1 MTYCNARLPRF
12 WLRLLWAGA
21 AAIPFVADA
30 WGASITVGVATTPL
44 STPFYVA
51 NKNGYFRDE
60 GLDVV
65 MVDCPTGA
73 ACLKQLLE
81 SKLQFATAT
90 DLPIMFRSFEAV
102 PFKVLATFAT
112 SSQDVRLVTRASSGI
127 QSGADLK
134 GKHVA
139 LVRGTAGQYVLD
151 LTLLAAGLDPRMVT
165 TLDLDMDLK
174 RLPQAA
180 ANPQVD
186 AFALF
191 QPGANQLIKLLG
203 PDAVVLKIPQ
213 LYTLTFNLIALHDR
227 SSGSEDEQFKMLR
240 ALERAVDF
248 IKAEPAASRGILRDH
263 LKLDASDVAA
273 LWPNYRFA
281 LTLNQSLIATLES
294 TARWAIQE
302 QFVNAVAPPNYLNF
316 IDVRPLKRLRP
327 SAVRLV
333 K

>member
-1 MTYCNARLPRF
+1 MQML
-12 WLRLLWAGA
+12 WLCAGA
-21 AAIPFVADA
+21 IALCTSARAAGMII
-30 WGASITVGVATTPL
+30 GAAESPL

-51 NKNGYFRDE
+51 EKLGYFRDE

-65 MVDCPTGA
+65 VVECPTGS

-81 SKLQFATAT
+81 SKVQLATAS

-112 SSQDVRLVTRASSGI
+112 SSQDVKLVTRKNSGMKSS
-127 QSGADLK
+127 ADLK
-134 GKHVA
+134 GKQVA
-139 LVRGTAGQYVLD
+139 LVRGSAGQYVLD
-151 LTLLAAGLDPRMVT
+151 LTLLAAGLDPRAIT
-165 TLDLDMDLK
+165 TVDLDLK

-180 ANPQVD
+180 VNPQID

-203 PDAVVLKIPQ
+203 ADAVVVPIPH
-213 LYTLTFNLIALHDR
+213 LYTLTFNLIALRDK
-227 SSGSEDEQFKMLR
+227 SGVSDEEQLKILR
-240 ALERAVDF
+240 ALERAVNF
-248 IKAEPAASRGILRDH
+248 IKAEPAASMGILREH
-263 LKLDASDVAA
+263 LKMDASDVAA
-273 LWPNYRFA
+273 LWPDYRFA

-302 QFVNAVAPPNYLNF
+302 QLVKAAAPPNYLDF
-316 IDVRPLKRLRP
+316 IDVRLLKRVRP
-327 SAVRLV
+327 SAVTVV